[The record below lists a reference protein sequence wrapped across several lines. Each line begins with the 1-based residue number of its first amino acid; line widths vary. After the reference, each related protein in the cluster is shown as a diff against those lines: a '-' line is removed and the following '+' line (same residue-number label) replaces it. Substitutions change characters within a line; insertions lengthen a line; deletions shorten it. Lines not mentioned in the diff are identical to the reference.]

1 MILPVVWRQ
10 AFVADTEVGRLLICR
25 VPGAFDG
32 YLDGEYVAGGMSL
45 TEAKERMQEIVRKRA
60 ASVVALQETGQERR

>member
-1 MILPVVWRQ
+1 MLSVLWRQ

-32 YLDGEYVAGGMSL
+32 YLDGEHVTSGMSL
-45 TEAKERMQEIVRKRA
+45 GETKEKMQEIIMQKAANRA
-60 ASVVALQETGQERR
+60 A